1 MARQVD
7 TSIRLHITTSTST
20 VRLATNDAGRQCH
33 HVSFLSYL
41 SFHPHLSLSF
51 FHLRPAG
58 ATCGQQ
64 SYGPILWIIFTR
76 CTRETWKLAIGGESI
91 DTKRYLAGLPMER
104 KYDIAKGKKKK
115 FVFFRRPSRHG
126 LGRSCIILEAAGL
139 RQRKFLKDG

>member
-1 MARQVD
+1 MMQDAN
-7 TSIRLHITTSTST
+7 
-20 VRLATNDAGRQCH
+20 ATM
-33 HVSFLSYL
+33 FLFFLFFLFTLISPFL
-41 SFHPHLSLSF
+41 F

-64 SYGPILWIIFTR
+64 TYGPILWILFTR

-91 DTKRYLAGLPMER
+91 DTRYLAGLPMER
-104 KYDIAKGKKKK
+104 KYDIAKGKKK
-115 FVFFRRPSRHG
+115 FVLFRRPSRHG